1 LNYTRHNGIIDEKGI
16 RVLTAG
22 LVLSGD
28 IWEYSFVD
36 DDDVGGAV
44 PSGTI
49 VYEGVQMRLQ
59 NSRNSLDL
67 TIQGF
72 EASKYFSAVLQPRPG
87 MNLVERKHFFQPI
100 SPPNSRYYL
109 KMFRIVNIQEPN
121 FHPSDPRKYLILN
134 LERVDNAHGENYQ

>member
-1 LNYTRHNGIIDEKGI
+1 M
-16 RVLTAG
+16 TAG

-36 DDDVGGAV
+36 DDEVGGAV

-49 VYEGVQMRLQ
+49 VYESVQMRLQ
-59 NSRNSLDL
+59 NSRNSIDL

-87 MNLVERKHFFQPI
+87 MNLVERKHFFQPT

-109 KMFRIVNIQEPN
+109 KMFRIVNIQESN
-121 FHPSDPRKYLILN
+121 FHPSDPRRYLILN
-134 LERVDNAHGENYQ
+134 LERVENTRSNSHQ

>member
-1 LNYTRHNGIIDEKGI
+1 M
-16 RVLTAG
+16 TAG
-22 LVLSGD
+22 YVLSGK
-28 IWEYSFVD
+28 IWEYTFTD
-36 DDDVGGAV
+36 DDEVGGAV
-44 PSGTI
+44 PSGS
-49 VYEGVQMRLQ
+49 VAYENVQMRLQ

-87 MNLVERKHFFQPI
+87 MNLVERKHFFQPT

-121 FHPSDPRKYLILN
+121 FHPSDPRRYLILN
-134 LERVDNAHGENYQ
+134 LERVDNTRLEAYQ